1 MPRHAEIR
9 RLNYSPAQLFDLV
22 ADVGRYHE
30 FLPWV
35 IGTRVRSRSDV
46 LLTADVMVG
55 FKMFRETFTS
65 RVTLAR
71 PFHVHVDY
79 VDGPLKY
86 LKNDW
91 RFKPDGDGTIVD
103 FSVDFEFRSR
113 MFETLAGAVFGEALR
128 RMVSAFEERAADLYG
143 DPLVR
148 TPKLVNNQASR
159 N

>member
-9 RLNYSPAQLFDLV
+9 RLDYTPGQLFDLV
-22 ADVGRYHE
+22 ADVGRYQE

-35 IGTRVRSRSDV
+35 ISTRVRSRSEV

-55 FKMFRETFTS
+55 FKILRETFSS

-71 PFHVHVDY
+71 PHHVHVDY
-79 VDGPLKY
+79 IDGPLKF

-91 RFKPDGDGTIVD
+91 RFKPDGQGSIVD

-113 MFETLAGAVFGEALR
+113 MFESLAGAVFGEALR
-128 RMVSAFEERAADLYG
+128 RMVSAFEQRATELYG
-143 DPLVR
+143 APSGISNSSAHL
-148 TPKLVNNQASR
+148 TA
-159 N
+159 